1 MGIRKILSDL
11 WYGKTDV
18 KENEN
23 SQAEKPNAQMLQE
36 AVERDMQ
43 TAQTQA
49 QLAGTQVAA
58 VREKRKELEG
68 LVRKS
73 EVIHSLALKE
83 QRAGNE
89 AKAKKLLA
97 LKMSVDEQ
105 LKNST
110 EQYEEADMVARKQTK
125 EAQNMIRKAREA
137 ESKLPGKVLQL
148 KMNEMLEESHRLAR
162 EVKALPGKSSF
173 DALAGKIELETTR
186 LTASAL
192 IEEGGMGVDEE
203 IENILKEAEFGEAY
217 QNLLTEAASSNGSET
232 KLLDD
237 PAAKARKLLLQPIAG
252 GVLVEGILSGD
263 ELSSGDVVDA
273 EYVEEK

>member
-186 LTASAL
+186 LTATAL
-192 IEEGGMGVDEE
+192 IEEGGRNLTGPRLCRLHGCAGKKWSREFVKLKKD
-203 IENILKEAEFGEAY
+203 IPPLNDRIKSDGNKGYRILNF
-217 QNLLTEAASSNGSET
+217 
-232 KLLDD
+232 
-237 PAAKARKLLLQPIAG
+237 
-252 GVLVEGILSGD
+252 
-263 ELSSGDVVDA
+263 
-273 EYVEEK
+273 